1 MSEMRE
7 KDQADWDLERCF
19 EMFDEALISKDER
32 VVNALRNLLMV
43 VTLTAPESD
52 LSGIDS
58 RQGPLRRMI
67 EDQRNLIR
75 RLNAMEDSLGQLK
88 SIVTSLTSTGAL
100 KLAEANWPYLGGS
113 GPNGGGYGGGLPDT
127 GGGYGGGLPGVTAV
141 GKFHTTAQEAHE
153 VYIQNKIRGLKDDEY

>member
-1 MSEMRE
+1 MSAMRE

-100 KLAEANWPYLGGS
+100 KQAGTNWPYLEV
-113 GPNGGGYGGGLPDT
+113 GGGY

-153 VYIQNKIRGLKDDEY
+153 AYIQNKIRGLKDDEC

>member
-1 MSEMRE
+1 MSAMRE

-67 EDQRNLIR
+67 EDQKDLIR

-100 KLAEANWPYLGGS
+100 KQAETNWPYLGG
-113 GPNGGGYGGGLPDT
+113 GGT
-127 GGGYGGGLPGVTAV
+127 NGGGYGGGLPGVTAV

-153 VYIQNKIRGLKDDEY
+153 VYIQNKIRGLKDDEC

>member
-1 MSEMRE
+1 MSAMRE

-67 EDQRNLIR
+67 EDQKDLIH
-75 RLNAMEDSLGQLK
+75 RLMDVEDDLRQLR
-88 SIVTSLTSTGAL
+88 STVMAIHAV
-100 KLAEANWPYLGGS
+100 KTPEPNWPYLGG
-113 GPNGGGYGGGLPDT
+113 GGT
-127 GGGYGGGLPGVTAV
+127 NGGGYGGGLPGVTAV

-153 VYIQNKIRGLKDDEY
+153 VYIQNKIRGLKDDEC

>member
-88 SIVTSLTSTGAL
+88 NIVTSLTSTGAL

-113 GPNGGGYGGGLPDT
+113 GPN